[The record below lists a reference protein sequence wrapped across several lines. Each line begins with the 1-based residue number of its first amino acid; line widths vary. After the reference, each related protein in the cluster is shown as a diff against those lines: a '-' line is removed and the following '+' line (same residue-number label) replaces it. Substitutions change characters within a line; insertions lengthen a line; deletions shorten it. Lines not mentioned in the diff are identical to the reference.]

1 MYSRSMLPLSQDN
14 IDSDKLWHKQDFR
27 QMNCESWRVDSC
39 YSESHSRVDQ
49 IQRVFEYQ
57 VDAVLNSGSAPG
69 LQASIRCVECPQ
81 ALPQSLSPAP
91 FFSPSL
97 QFVPFLHYDIGSNWL
112 IRIEAKSTVCFRLF
126 LYYLLSQCLS
136 QQRGLFCRPQS

>member
-1 MYSRSMLPLSQDN
+1 MYSRSTLPLSQDN

-69 LQASIRCVECPQ
+69 LQASIRCVECENDPQ
-81 ALPQSLSPAP
+81 AL
-91 FFSPSL
+91 
-97 QFVPFLHYDIGSNWL
+97 
-112 IRIEAKSTVCFRLF
+112 T
-126 LYYLLSQCLS
+126 
-136 QQRGLFCRPQS
+136 